1 MRKIKL
7 CLLAIGVANLVQAQ
21 TAITLQ
27 PLSITSNR
35 LLQKTKESGRNI
47 TVITGDAFNH
57 LPNLSLDELLKYVP
71 GIEIQSRGP
80 MGAQSDIVIRGGTF
94 QQTLILL
101 DGIKIND
108 PITGHFNSYIP
119 IAPYEIERIEILR
132 GPAAAQYGAEAVGG
146 VIHLISKTFSHS
158 LENKEKQA
166 QLNVATGSYNLI
178 HANAGASYHKNK
190 LQVCMGVLSNN
201 TDGAPLRAGNGFI
214 HNNTL
219 SISSSL
225 TLNRNWQLAFRSS
238 YDHRDF
244 AAQNFYTPFISD
256 TATEK
261 VRTLWNQLQINYKG
275 EKRNQEIALV
285 HKVTNDHY
293 VYNPK
298 ATANDNSSAYTT
310 LQYLNCSIT
319 KTKLQTSFGVQ
330 ATNKSITSNDRGNH
344 QSYEVAL
351 FGTIYY
357 SLKHWHMAGSLRSN
371 WDHSYG
377 TVLLPQINMAYQNKS
392 ISYRASIG
400 RAFRNADFT
409 ERFNN
414 YNKAKVSGG
423 SIGNPDLSAEKSW
436 NFEIGTTANILPNLL
451 LNSTVFY
458 KIQNDVIDWVSTSY
472 TDMPR
477 KENLLS
483 NGSYALAK
491 NIEHVNTRG
500 MEVNLQYHKYI
511 NNQLLDVQTGLCLL
525 HSESDAANPSFY
537 IISHAKLLAQ
547 SSMRYQNKKLQCS
560 IQMLYKERN
569 ILNAP
574 AIQATI
580 SKDYFVAN
588 VRLGFQVAKRLGCY
602 AQCNNVFD
610 MAYSDLLGSQMPG
623 RWISMGINSKFY

>member
-1 MRKIKL
+1 MQKIKL
-7 CLLAIGVANLVQAQ
+7 CLLAIGLANLVQAQ
-21 TAITLQ
+21 TEIVLQ

-47 TVITGDAFNH
+47 TVIKGDAFNH
-57 LPNLSLDELLKYVP
+57 LPNLSFDELLKYVP
-71 GIEIQSRGP
+71 GIEIQARGP

-146 VIHLISKTFSHS
+146 VIHIISKTFSRS
-158 LENKEKQA
+158 IENKEKQA
-166 QLNVATGSYNLI
+166 QLNVATGSYNLL
-178 HANAGASYHKNK
+178 HANAGASYHNNK
-190 LQVCMGVLSNN
+190 LQVCVGVLSNN
-201 TDGAPLRAGNGFI
+201 TDGAPLRAGNAFI
-214 HNNTL
+214 HNNTI

-225 TLNRNWQLAFRSS
+225 ALNRNWQFAFRSS

-275 EKRNQEIALV
+275 KKRYQEFALV
-285 HKVTNDHY
+285 HKITDDHY
-293 VYNPK
+293 VYNPS
-298 ATANDNSSAYTT
+298 TSANDNSSSFTT
-310 LQYLNCSIT
+310 LQYLNSAIT
-319 KTKLQTSFGVQ
+319 KTKLQNSFGAQ
-330 ATNKSITSNDRGNH
+330 ALQKSILSNDRGNH
-344 QSYEVAL
+344 QSYEAAL

-357 SLKHWHMAGSLRSN
+357 NIKQWHLAGSLRSN
-371 WDHSYG
+371 WEQSYG
-377 TVLLPQINMAYQNKS
+377 VIVLPQINMAYQNKF

-409 ERFNN
+409 ERYNN
-414 YNKAKVSGG
+414 YNKVLVKGG
-423 SIGNPDLSAEKSW
+423 SIGNPDLNAEKSW
-436 NFEIGTTANILPNLL
+436 NFEIGTTANVLPNLV
-451 LNSTVFY
+451 LNGTVFY
-458 KIQNDVIDWVSTSY
+458 RIQNDVIDWVNTSY
-472 TDMPR
+472 TDMP
-477 KENLLS
+477 KKDNLIS

-491 NIEHVNTRG
+491 NIQHVNTRG
-500 MEVNLQYHKYI
+500 IEINLQYHKSM
-511 NNQLLDVQTGLCLL
+511 NNQQWNAQAGLTLL
-525 HSESDAANPSFY
+525 HSESDATNPSFY

-547 SSMRYQNKKLQCS
+547 SSMRYQYKKLQCS
-560 IQMLYKERN
+560 VQMLYKERN
-569 ILNAP
+569 TLNAP

-580 SKDYFVAN
+580 SNNYFVAN
-588 VRLGFQVAKRLGCY
+588 ARLGFQVSKRLGCY
-602 AQCNNVFD
+602 AQCNNVFN

-623 RWISMGINSKFY
+623 RWISMGINSNF

>member
-7 CLLAIGVANLVQAQ
+7 CLLAIGLTNLVQAQ
-21 TAITLQ
+21 TEIALQ

-57 LPNLSLDELLKYVP
+57 LPNLSLEELLKYVP

-80 MGAQSDIVIRGGTF
+80 MGAQSDIVIRGSTF

-146 VIHLISKTFSHS
+146 VIHIISKTFNRS

-166 QLNVATGSYNLI
+166 QLNVATGSYNLL
-178 HANAGASYHKNK
+178 HANAGASYHNNK
-190 LQVCMGVLSNN
+190 FQACVGVLSNN
-201 TDGAPLRAGNGFI
+201 TDGAPFRLGNAFI
-214 HNNTL
+214 HNNTV

-225 TLNRNWQLAFRSS
+225 ALNRNWQFAFRSS

-256 TATEK
+256 TATEN

-275 EKRNQEIALV
+275 KKRNQEMALV
-285 HKVTNDHY
+285 HKITNDHY
-293 VYNPK
+293 VYNPS
-298 ATANDNSSAYTT
+298 TSANDNSSTYTT
-310 LQYLNCSIT
+310 LQYLNSAIT
-319 KTKLQTSFGVQ
+319 KTKLQTSFGIQ
-330 ATNKSITSNDRGNH
+330 ANQKSITSNDRGNH
-344 QSYEVAL
+344 QSYEAAL
-351 FGTIYY
+351 FGTINYNI
-357 SLKHWHMAGSLRSN
+357 KQWHLAGSLRTN
-371 WDHSYG
+371 WEQSYG
-377 TVLLPQINMAYQNKS
+377 VIVLPQINMAYQNKY

-400 RAFRNADFT
+400 KAFRNADFT
-409 ERFNN
+409 EHFNN
-414 YNKAKVSGG
+414 YNKVLVKSG
-423 SIGNPDLSAEKSW
+423 SIGNPNLNAEKSW
-436 NFEIGTTANILPNLL
+436 NFEIGTTANVLPNLL
-451 LNSTVFY
+451 LNGTVFY
-458 KIQNDVIDWVSTSY
+458 RIQNDVIDWVNTSY

-477 KENLLS
+477 KENLLN

-500 MEVNLQYHKYI
+500 MEINLQYHKSI
-511 NNQLLDVQTGLCLL
+511 NNQLWDVQAGLSLL
-525 HSESDAANPSFY
+525 HSESDAVHPSFY

-547 SSMRYQNKKLQCS
+547 SSMRYQYKKLQGVV
-560 IQMLYKERN
+560 QMLYKERN
-569 ILNAP
+569 PLNAP

-580 SKDYFVAN
+580 SNDYFLAN
-588 VRLGFQVAKRLGCY
+588 ARLGFQVSKRLGCY

-610 MAYSDLLGSQMPG
+610 LDYSDLLGSQMPG
-623 RWISMGINSKFY
+623 RWISMGINSNF